1 MNFLLLLGS
10 EFERFLARRMARAL
24 VLVVMGIALIAGVAT
39 FLNHEAENSSA
50 VRPAYNESC
59 VDETLYQF
67 SQENI
72 GDLPPEFAGFE
83 DLSESEQR
91 DLIGNAWCQDYYI
104 EDRRFH
110 ATLLLDEGQYTDWS
124 EQRPVVERHTTGAGE
139 GLYWGLQGILPT
151 IGLIVALL
159 TGGLVGASFFGAE
172 YRFGTIEQV
181 LLWEPRRHRVI
192 LAKYLTVFFGSALVA
207 MVASL
212 SVVVALWPTALWR
225 GTTEAVDARFWIDL
239 VSVTGRIGITA
250 GLLGVIAGTVAI
262 ITRHT
267 AGAVMAML
275 GYNIIGGILI
285 DLWLKWLRP
294 WDPLFNLAAFIGEG
308 DTFKWVESGRYH
320 EQVFANTYL
329 AAGFIGLM
337 FALGCVALGTFIF
350 RRRDVS

>member
-1 MNFLLLLGS
+1 MNFFRLLGS

-24 VLVVMGIALIAGVAT
+24 VLVVMGIALIAGVAV
-39 FLNHEAENSSA
+39 FFNHEAENSSA
-50 VRPAYNESC
+50 ARPAYNEFC
-59 VDETLYQF
+59 VDEVLDQIF
-67 SQENI
+67 QDS
-72 GDLPPEFAGFE
+72 GRDLPPEFGDFE
-83 DLSESEQR
+83 NLSEAEQR
-91 DLIGNAWCQDYYI
+91 DLIGNAWCQDVYRQ
-104 EDRRFH
+104 DRRFH

-124 EQRPVVERHTTGAGE
+124 EQRPVVNRHITEDGK

-151 IGLIVALL
+151 IGLIIALL

-212 SVVVALWPTALWR
+212 SVVVALWPSALWR
-225 GTTEAVDARFWIDL
+225 GTTEAVDTRFWIDL
-239 VSVTGRIGITA
+239 ISVTGRIGIAA
-250 GLLGVIAGTVAI
+250 GLLGLIAGTVAI
-262 ITRHT
+262 VTRHT

-285 DLWLKWLRP
+285 DLWLRWLRP
-294 WDPLFNLAAFIGEG
+294 WDPFFNLASFIGEG
-308 DTFKWVESGRYH
+308 DTFKWKDFGRYH

-329 AAGFIGLM
+329 AAGLIGLV
-337 FALGCVALGTFIF
+337 FALGCVALGTTIF